1 MSRKK
6 RKRPPRPVRV
16 ATVEALVEVLAEE
29 IPARFLPRILV
40 DLQKKTA
47 EALESASVPFQK
59 IITLGTARRLTVM
72 MEGLPSTQKE
82 RRFVK
87 RGPPVDLSYSPD
99 GIPSLAAVG
108 FAKTAGVRV
117 TELVKRKE
125 GNREYVFAETITPG
139 KKIRDVL
146 QTLVPDVLSKLELPV
161 SMRWGVGEDQ
171 FIRPVHAILAL
182 CGKQAISFRFAG
194 VPSGN
199 FTFPHRMAL
208 QKKLIF
214 GASQKITAASYRQKL
229 RSAGVLVDPEERKKE
244 ILRVADQL
252 AKKVHARPDWTDDLV
267 NELVYTLENP
277 VGDVCKFQEEFLN
290 LPKPVLET
298 VLRKQQKT
306 VPLEGRNGELLP
318 RFIFWSDGKRKNGK
332 ILAEGNER
340 VVDARLT
347 DARFF
352 FEEDKKTPLVERRE
366 LLHQVAF
373 LGKLGSMADKVN
385 RLEKL
390 VLWLGEKWKLNADQT
405 EIVQRIAA
413 LSKSDL
419 TTELVKEFPELEGIL
434 GAEYARIFGEREEVA
449 VGILEHYRPRGMDD
463 AMPRTIPGA
472 ITSIADKLDTLVGGF
487 GIGLTPTGS
496 EDPYGFRRQAA
507 AVIALLMEHNLS
519 ISIRDVVHQ
528 IHGLY
533 RSVAGVGIGKDP
545 ETLFKELWEFLV
557 VRLRGR
563 LEEEGIRYDVVEAAA
578 HGSDDP
584 SRVRI
589 LAKALHGVVDEGWM
603 RGVIKTA
610 DRVGRLS
617 ANAKSGQFQ
626 ESTLVQAEEKNLH
639 TLFLDVSERV
649 QGAVRTS
656 DFARALNELSRLTEP
671 VEIYFDKV
679 MVMHEDPKLREN
691 RLGML
696 KRLAELFR
704 SVADL
709 PRIVLQKDTPAEVR
723 AG

>member
-1 MSRKK
+1 MSRVRRAKPT
-6 RKRPPRPVRV
+6 RKILDS
-16 ATVEALVEVLAEE
+16 TVQSVVEVLAEE
-29 IPARFLPRILV
+29 IPARFLPRILS

-47 EALESASVPFQK
+47 EALENAAVPYIK
-59 IITLGTARRLTVM
+59 VATLGTSRRLILM
-72 MEGLPSTQKE
+72 IDGLPEKQKE

-87 RGPPVDLSYSPD
+87 KGPPVDMAYSPD

-108 FAKTAGVRV
+108 FAKTANVRV

-125 GNREYVFAETITPG
+125 GNREYVFAETIIPG

-146 QTLVPDVLSKLELPV
+146 KTLLPEVLAKLELPV
-161 SMRWGVGEDQ
+161 SMRWGAGEDQ
-171 FIRPVHAILAL
+171 FIRPVHSILAM
-182 CGKQAISFRFAG
+182 CGKEVIPFRFAG
-194 VPSGN
+194 VKSGN
-199 FTFPHRMAL
+199 YTFPHRITSQ
-208 QKKLIF
+208 QKLVF
-214 GASQKITAASYRQKL
+214 TTAQKITAAAYLQKM
-229 RSAGVLVDPEERKKE
+229 RSAGVLVDPDLRKKE
-244 ILRVADQL
+244 ILHACEQL
-252 AKKVHARPDWTDDLV
+252 TKKLHARPDWTEDLV
-267 NELVYTLENP
+267 NELVYTLEYP
-277 VGDVCKFQEEFLN
+277 IPAVGHLEEAFLN

-298 VLRKQQKT
+298 VLRKQQKY
-306 VPLEGRNGELLP
+306 VPLEGRTGELLP
-318 RFIFWSDGKRKNGK
+318 QFIFWSDGRRKSANVLK
-332 ILAEGNER
+332 EGNER
-340 VVDARLT
+340 VVDARLS

-352 FEEDKKTPLVERRE
+352 FEEDKKTPLALRRE
-366 LLHQVAF
+366 QLERVAF
-373 LGKLGSMADKVN
+373 LGKLGSIADKVN

-390 VLWLGEKWKLNADQT
+390 VLWLGEKWKLNADQM
-405 EIVQRIAA
+405 EIVQRVAE

-419 TTELVKEFPELEGIL
+419 TTELVKEFPELEGVL

-449 VGILEHYRPRGMDD
+449 IGILEHYRPRGMDD
-463 AMPRTIPGA
+463 ALPKTIPGA
-472 ITSIADKLDTLVGGF
+472 VTSIADKLDTLVGGF

-507 AVIALLMEHNLS
+507 AVIAQLLEHNLS
-519 ISIRDVVHQ
+519 TSIRDVVHHV
-528 IHGLY
+528 HGLY

-545 ETLFKELWEFLV
+545 DVLFRELWEFLI

-584 SRVRI
+584 SRVRV
-589 LAKALHGVVDEGWM
+589 LAKALHGVIDENWM
-603 RGVIKTA
+603 RGVIQTA

-617 ANAKSGQFQ
+617 ANAKSSHIE
-626 ESTLVQAEEKNLH
+626 ESVLVQAEEKNLH
-639 TLFLDVSERV
+639 TLLLDVSERV

-656 DFARALNELSRLTEP
+656 DFARALKELSRLTEP

-696 KRLAELFR
+696 RRLAELFR

-709 PRIVLQKDTPAEVR
+709 PRIVLQKDAAVPSRV
-723 AG
+723 G